1 MPFQFP
7 ANGVRTLKA
16 ILSHYDDDDDDDDDM
31 MTLSDNIARQPVSG
45 KSDTRI
51 QGKPISLAVS
61 QSVRRL
67 VN

>member
-1 MPFQFP
+1 MS
-7 ANGVRTLKA
+7 AVLICKWT
-16 ILSHYDDDDDDDDDM
+16 LSHYDDDDDDDDDM